1 MPRPLIRAELN
12 VLTLLPNVEFQELF
26 RLESC
31 FVFCGFFF
39 FIISLLYVIL
49 SDQGKQYEDMNGYLF
64 LTRLCR
70 DQETE
75 CLLFLV

>member
-1 MPRPLIRAELN
+1 MFLLYFQMLN
-12 VLTLLPNVEFQELF
+12 FRSCLDWKVVLF
-26 RLESC
+26 
-31 FVFCGFFF
+31 FVGFF

>member
-1 MPRPLIRAELN
+1 MFLLYFQMLN
-12 VLTLLPNVEFQELF
+12 FRSCLDWKVVLF
-26 RLESC
+26 
-31 FVFCGFFF
+31 FVGFF

-49 SDQGKQYEDMNGYLF
+49 SDQGKQDEDMNGYLF

-75 CLLFLV
+75 CLLLLV

>member
-1 MPRPLIRAELN
+1 MFLLYFQMLN
-12 VLTLLPNVEFQELF
+12 FRSCLDWKVVLF
-26 RLESC
+26 
-31 FVFCGFFF
+31 FVVFF

-49 SDQGKQYEDMNGYLF
+49 SDQGKQDEDMNGYLF

-75 CLLFLV
+75 CLLLLV